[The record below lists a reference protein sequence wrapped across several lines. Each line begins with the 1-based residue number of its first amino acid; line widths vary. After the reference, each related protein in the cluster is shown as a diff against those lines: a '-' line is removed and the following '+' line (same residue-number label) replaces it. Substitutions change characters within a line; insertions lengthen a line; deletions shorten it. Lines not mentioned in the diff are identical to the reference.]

1 MHLNLDHIII
11 IFCKAEQMLD
21 GTTGITVPAVVG
33 SAEGA
38 HVGHDPRPEESFS
51 PSLDAE
57 GSEQPLHLHI
67 TLPNLHFPKLS
78 RAAQRQGFLEHQAR
92 LVMETAGDD
101 LGHVGKVRSEA
112 MGESSREEGI
122 GVVETAHLSGIV
134 DMVLLDVGLDLLVI
148 LQPCKLVILQ
158 DG

>member
-1 MHLNLDHIII
+1 
-11 IFCKAEQMLD
+11 
-21 GTTGITVPAVVG
+21 
-33 SAEGA
+33 
-38 HVGHDPRPEESFS
+38 
-51 PSLDAE
+51 
-57 GSEQPLHLHI
+57 
-67 TLPNLHFPKLS
+67 
-78 RAAQRQGFLEHQAR
+78 
-92 LVMETAGDD
+92 METAGDD